1 MPERIKDAIVSIA
14 TQRAASLEAWLISH
28 SFSVHHQSESADGAV
43 TFYAVEDLSAEG
55 REELREIGA
64 EIVSEWKQGEPQD
77 K

>member
-1 MPERIKDAIVSIA
+1 MPDRIKDAIVSIA
-14 TQRAASLEAWLISH
+14 TPHAASLEAWLLRH
-28 SFSVHHQSESADGAV
+28 GFPVHHQSESADGAV

-64 EIVSEWKQGEPQD
+64 EIVSEWKHGEPQD